1 MLNSQL
7 KKQATVKES
16 ALIGVLVLA
25 LCYVAYTYLYSPKKI
40 SVVTT
45 EEQLVKIEQDKKQK
59 LQVVQEL
66 RNNQKKQTEEAVK
79 LNARTTTTTEQN
91 PMLQMNQRFK
101 NAEFKNMSEFL
112 NTVAKPEFRTSVEIA
127 SLKYTESKAEM
138 GYVSTG
144 FHLVANGQ
152 FIRII
157 SFLEKLEGVSA
168 LVAIEAVNMSAN
180 KSNDVVILDLKGTFY
195 QLEDDHV

>member
-1 MLNSQL
+1 MLNNQL

-45 EEQLVKIEQDKKQK
+45 EEQLVKVEQDKKQK

-79 LNARTTTTTEQN
+79 LNARTTTTEQN

-112 NTVAKPEFRTSVEIA
+112 NTMAKPEFRTSVEIA
-127 SLKYTESKAEM
+127 SLKYTESKVEM